1 MEYQY
6 YRKAKPKVKTW
17 LNKTM
22 RKKNVVIPLL
32 IAIPVLSFMLF
43 SKRGIIERLSLES
56 LKQEKIQ
63 EEMMLREQIET
74 LHKESKALDYDLRTI
89 EKVAREK
96 YGLTRENETVYKVK
110 REQQ

>member
-6 YRKAKPKVKTW
+6 YRKTKPKVKTW

-32 IAIPVLSFMLF
+32 IAIPVISFMLF
-43 SKRGIIERLSLES
+43 SKRGIIERISLES

-63 EEMMLREQIET
+63 ERVQVKKQVEQ
-74 LHKESKALDYDLRTI
+74 LQKESKALDNDPKAI

-96 YGLTRENETVYKVK
+96 YTLTRENETVYKVK